1 MPIRLVTPSSTNGSS
16 VAPKEAPPAEAVA
29 EEARAVE
36 PIDLPSPHRVSGV
49 TLAALAT
56 AAGLAAVVLGTWA
69 FVSSVREQDSGSV
82 QVVRTAPV
90 YGAAQAISLLSKPS
104 TQRLPLRGSQR
115 TVTLA
120 VGAGGRGVL
129 VLDGLAIA
137 PIGLTYQAWVL
148 DPAKRPLE
156 HTPAA
161 SFTGVET
168 IVPLMARV
176 PPGWFLGVSAEKSGG
191 AEKPSRAFRFG
202 VQRPG

>member
-1 MPIRLVTPSSTNGSS
+1 VTPASTNGNS
-16 VAPKEAPPAEAVA
+16 VVPKEAPPAEAVA
-29 EEARAVE
+29 EQAHAVDA
-36 PIDLPSPHRVSGV
+36 IDLPSPHRVSGV

-56 AAGLAAVVLGTWA
+56 AAGVAAIVLGTWA
-69 FVSSVREQDSGSV
+69 FVSSVRDEGSGSV

-137 PIGLTYQAWVL
+137 PLGLTYQAWVL

-156 HTPAA
+156 HIPAA
-161 SFTGVET
+161 IFTGVET
-168 IVPLMARV
+168 IVPLSARV

-191 AEKPSRAFRFG
+191 VEKPTHAFRFG
-202 VQRPG
+202 AQRPG